1 MRINRGNKMKFI
13 KPALVTTMTMALSLS
28 GFSVMAEEQQPII
41 VTATKTAQTADETI
55 APVIIIDRR
64 EIESNPTAA
73 ISDLLNK
80 HAGIDIGRNGGP
92 GQQTSIF
99 IRGAESNHTLVMIDG
114 LKINPGTLGTAAIQ
128 NIDLDMV
135 ERIEIVKGPRSTLY
149 GSEAIGGVINI
160 ITRKG
165 KEGSQYSVNAGY
177 GSYNTRTLG
186 ISAHNKVGDRAAGI
200 NIKTNK
206 TAGYA
211 IRTTSPIIRGNEN
224 LSIHAYGKK
233 RMGETNLQISH
244 WLSKGMTEYLN
255 FSLKAVDQSYE
266 NSTTAIDVENNFSD
280 NWLSK
285 IKISRILDK
294 IDQNQG
300 ADYADTQRDA
310 FDWQND
316 IQISDDQLL
325 TAGIY
330 ISNENTKASVFGTSF
345 DKTTQSNAL
354 FIQDD
359 ILLGQHHLI
368 AGIRYLEH
376 ETFGSHNTG
385 SIDYSWQVAKPLKF
399 FAGIASGFRAPDSTD
414 RFSSTGNPNLLP
426 EESVNKEIGIQ
437 LNMGKQQKIRVNY
450 YNNEITN
457 LIEYDSGTSKMQNIA
472 TAQINGTEVEYQYKS
487 NSWSLNAGANFQKP
501 ENKATG
507 VILSRRSEVSYTGA
521 INYHNDNVTIGMDM
535 RYTGERDNSA
545 YDTKILKSYTL
556 ININTKFKL
565 AENLSLKARI
575 ENLADEV
582 YELASTY
589 RTPERSYY
597 IDLVYD
603 F

>member
-1 MRINRGNKMKFI
+1 MKFN
-13 KPALVTTMTMALSLS
+13 KHVLFTALLATLSLPAI
-28 GFSVMAEEQQPII
+28 AEEQLPII
-41 VTATKTAQTADETI
+41 VTATKTAQTTDETI
-55 APVIIIDRR
+55 ASVIVIERA
-64 EIESNPTAA
+64 EIESNPNAA

-114 LKINPGTLGTAAIQ
+114 VKINPGTLGTAAVQ
-128 NIDLDMV
+128 NIDLDMI

-186 ISAHNKVGDRAAGI
+186 ISAHNKVGDSAAGI
-200 NIKTNK
+200 NIKKNK

-224 LSIHAYGKK
+224 LSIQLYGKK
-233 RMGETNLQISH
+233 RMGETNLQVSH
-244 WLSKGMTEYLN
+244 WLSKGTTEYLD
-255 FSLKAVDQSYE
+255 FSLKAIDQSYE
-266 NSTTAIDVENNFSD
+266 NMTTAIDVENNFYD

-285 IKISRILDK
+285 LKISRIFDK

-300 ADYADTQRDA
+300 ADYADTQRDV

-325 TAGIY
+325 TGGIY
-330 ISNENTKASVFGTSF
+330 VSNENTKASVYGTSY
-345 DKTTQSNAL
+345 DKTTQNNAL

-359 ILLGQHHLI
+359 ILLEEHHII
-368 AGIRYLEH
+368 AGIRYIEH
-376 ETFGSHNTG
+376 ETFGSHNTA
-385 SIDYSWQVAKPLKF
+385 SFDYSWQVAKPLKF

-414 RFSSTGNPNLLP
+414 RFSSSGNPNLLP
-426 EESVNKEIGIQ
+426 EESANKEIGIQ
-437 LNMGKQQKIRVNY
+437 LNIGKQQKIRVDY

-472 TAQINGTEVEYQYKS
+472 AAQISGTEVEYQYKAK
-487 NSWSLNAGANFQKP
+487 SWSLNAGANFQKP

-507 VILSRRSEVSYTGA
+507 VILSRRSEVSYTLA
-521 INYHNDNVTIGMDM
+521 INHNNENYTIGMDM
-535 RYTGERDNSA
+535 RHSGERDNSA

-556 ININTKFKL
+556 ININSKFKL
-565 AENLSLKARI
+565 SSNLSLKARI
-575 ENLADEV
+575 ENLTNEV

-597 IDLVYD
+597 VDLAYD